1 VDVVILGSGS
11 PLPDPERAGPSTL
24 VNHAGGATLVD
35 CGRGVVMRLAG
46 AGNIPVLLGHQLI
59 THLHSDH
66 VWSFNDVLTTRW
78 VMQQAPGPL
87 PVVGPVGTADFVEK
101 TLASMAHDITYRLD
115 HHDDLTWEPQV
126 DVREV
131 GDGDVVELGNDVT
144 ATVAIVDH
152 GVVKPA
158 LSYRFQEGGSSAV
171 LAGDTIPCEGLDR
184 LCEGADVYVQTVI
197 REDLVRLVPNQ
208 RFVDIC
214 DYHSTVEQAA
224 QTAAKGGVRTLVLN
238 HMVPAPVADSDAE
251 AEWVAMAKEHFD
263 GEIVAARDL
272 TRIDA

>member
-1 VDVVILGSGS
+1 MDVVILGSGS

-24 VNHAGGATLVD
+24 VGHAGGATLVD

-46 AGNIPVLLGHQLI
+46 AGNLPLLLGHQLI

-66 VWSFNDVLTTRW
+66 VWAFNDVLTTRW

-87 PVVGPVGTADFVEK
+87 PVVGPVGTADFVER
-101 TLASMAHDITYRLD
+101 TLTSMAHDIAYRLD

-131 GDGDVVELGNDVT
+131 GDGDVIELGGGVT
-144 ATVAIVDH
+144 ATVAEVDH

-158 LSYRFQEGGSSAV
+158 LSSRFDDDGSSVV
-171 LAGDTIPCEGLDR
+171 LAGDTVPCAALDR
-184 LCEGADVYVQTVI
+184 LCEDADVYVQTVI

-224 QTAAKGGVRTLVLN
+224 QTAARGRVRTLVLD
-238 HMVPAPVADSDAE
+238 HMVPAPADEAAE
-251 AEWVAMAKEHFD
+251 AEWIALARAHFD
-263 GEIVAARDL
+263 GEVLLAHDL
-272 TRIDA
+272 LQVDA